1 MDIILISIVLL
12 IVLTTLLVTGV
23 WIGVSLAIVGAVT
36 FVFFSSADTFSA
48 LPISMWGALDSWEL
62 AALPLFIWMG
72 EILFR
77 TKLSDQMFEGLS
89 PWVERLPGGLLHVN
103 VIACG
108 LFGSVCGST
117 AATTATVAKAAIP
130 ELKRRGYDEKLCLGS
145 LCGSG
150 TLGIL
155 IPPSVTMIIYAV
167 AAQVPIIELFA
178 AGLMPALLIMI
189 LFMAYIILKCL
200 SNPELAP
207 KPVTYSNWAM
217 KFRALYQLIPVTV
230 LIVFVIWVIFAGYAT
245 ATEAAAFGA
254 IGSLVLAFIGGNL
267 SWHNFR
273 VSLLGATKV
282 SVMIMF
288 ILAGAAFLSKAMA
301 YTGIPRGLA
310 EWVSVQQ
317 LAPWALISTLTIIYL
332 VLGTALDGTS
342 MIVLTSSV
350 VIPMIQAAGID
361 LVWFGIFIILMVELS
376 EITPPVGFNL
386 FILQTMTGRD
396 STYVAWASIPFFLLL
411 TISVVAITVFPEIVL
426 WLPKVLVR

>member
-317 LAPWALISTLTIIYL
+317 LAPWVLISTLTIIYL

-386 FILQTMTGRD
+386 FILQAMTGRD

>member
-207 KPVTYSNWAM
+207 KPVTYSNWTM

-386 FILQTMTGRD
+386 FILQAMTGRD

>member
-386 FILQTMTGRD
+386 FILQAMTGRD

>member
-350 VIPMIQAAGID
+350 VIPMIQAVGID

-386 FILQTMTGRD
+386 FILQAMTGRD